1 MWMFYNGVG
10 VWLDVPSRLQLRVI
24 RAFKS
29 TLEDLEERRSCH
41 SLHSLRISR
50 SQQGNRPMS
59 DISYID
65 EDSTKSPSPNS
76 DKRCGSCNATVR
88 LVTPVEESSPT
99 TAETAPLVPPGS
111 PPPGGPAAAATQ
123 QLGHHR
129 PHTHANT
136 QSTKCCHHHHHH
148 HFAVTSP
155 IPPLLQPLSP
165 HHFNTLVAQTLHSNM
180 AAHSST
186 LQPASPPAPPDI
198 PTLVHET
205 SIWPPPQD
213 WLWFFPHDRFVKFP
227 QLYPWVISLLRV
239 WIDPLI
245 LCPSPRDFL
254 AIWLGKS

>member
-1 MWMFYNGVG
+1 M
-10 VWLDVPSRLQLRVI
+10 DVPSRLQLRVI

-41 SLHSLRISR
+41 SLHSLHNMRNSR

-76 DKRCGSCNATVR
+76 DKRCGLCNTAVR
-88 LVTPVEESSPT
+88 LVTPIEESSPT
-99 TAETAPLVPPGS
+99 TAETAPLVPPLS
-111 PPPGGPAAAATQ
+111 PQGGPAAAASQ

-148 HFAVTSP
+148 HFAGTAPS
-155 IPPLLQPLSP
+155 PPLLQPLSP
-165 HHFNTLVAQTLHSNM
+165 HHFNTLVSQTLHSNM

-186 LQPASPPAPPDI
+186 LQPSSQPLPPDI
-198 PTLVHET
+198 LNLVHET
-205 SIWPPPQD
+205 SI
-213 WLWFFPHDRFVKFP
+213 
-227 QLYPWVISLLRV
+227 
-239 WIDPLI
+239 
-245 LCPSPRDFL
+245 
-254 AIWLGKS
+254 